1 MLRTARAAAV
11 TRSRW
16 LMGTLWTV
24 EADRDSAAPA
34 LDAAL
39 DTVASLERRLSN
51 WSPASELSRLNAAG
65 GGGVSEPLFAVLDSA
80 LVLAAAT
87 GGAFDPTVEPLTLAW
102 DLRGKGRVPDDTA
115 LDAARARVGF
125 GRVTLDPERP
135 GVALGGAALDL
146 GGIGKGFALDR
157 AAAVLRARGVD
168 AAALDAGGQRLLM
181 GPEPCSVWVAH
192 PTQRD
197 RPAVCLRLGPGSLAT
212 SAQSEHTL
220 AAGGRRIGH
229 ILDPRSGR
237 PVASTASVSVFM
249 PAGTAADAYS
259 TALLV
264 MGRERARAFVAAHP
278 GIGALWLE
286 PHGGR
291 VAAEAWNLDV
301 VRVASFVTVNPA
313 TSPTRNH
320 SHP

>member
-1 MLRTARAAAV
+1 
-11 TRSRW
+11 
-16 LMGTLWTV
+16 MGTLWTAV
-24 EADRDSAAPA
+24 ADRDSAGPA

-65 GGGVSEPLFAVLDSA
+65 GGVVSEPLFAVLDSA

-102 DLRGKGRVPDDTA
+102 DLRGKGRVPNDA
-115 LDAARARVGF
+115 ELAAARARVGF
-125 GRVTLDPERP
+125 ARVTLDPERP
-135 GVALGGAALDL
+135 GVALGGASLDL

-157 AAAVLRARGVD
+157 AAAVLRARGF
-168 AAALDAGGQRLLM
+168 ATGSLDAGGQRLLM
-181 GPEPCSVWVAH
+181 GTEPCSVWVAH

-197 RPAVCLRLGPGSLAT
+197 RPAVCLRLGPGSLST

-220 AAGGRRIGH
+220 AAGGHGIGH
-229 ILDPRSGR
+229 ILDPRTGR
-237 PVASTASVSVFM
+237 PLASTASVSVFM
-249 PAGTAADAYS
+249 PTGTAADAYS

-264 MGRERARAFVAAHP
+264 MGRERARDFVASHP

-286 PHGGR
+286 PHGGH
-291 VAAEAWNLDV
+291 VVAEAWNLDI
-301 VRVASFVTVNPA
+301 VASAPFVTVNPA
-313 TSPTRNH
+313 PSTTRNH
-320 SHP
+320 PHP